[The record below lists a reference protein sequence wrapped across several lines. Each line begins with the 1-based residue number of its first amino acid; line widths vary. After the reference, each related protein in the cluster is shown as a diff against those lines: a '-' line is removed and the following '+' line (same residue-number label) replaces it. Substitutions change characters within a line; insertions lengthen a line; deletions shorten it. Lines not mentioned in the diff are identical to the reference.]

1 MISVGLLGRRPMR
14 PAIEDIIRMLM
25 GTPMATAVKM
35 AMSPY
40 CLK

>member
-1 MISVGLLGRRPMR
+1 VGLLGLRPMR
-14 PAIEDIIRMLM
+14 PAMDDIISMLM

-40 CLK
+40 SRK

>member
-1 MISVGLLGRRPMR
+1 MW
-14 PAIEDIIRMLM
+14 DIISMLM

-40 CLK
+40 SLK